1 MVSKFVGRDYSTL
14 RTEIIEFLRQRFPQD
29 WDYTNLSD
37 PMVIA
42 AECIARMGDQLH
54 FTLDEIRRECDV
66 ATAKRASSIYSYAMR
81 EGYKMM
87 LPRGAF
93 GTLSINSSKE
103 QSGSLHLSLQQF
115 DEIKVKSTGDTLYV
129 VDKNDK
135 LTKKA
140 FDADLYAPIDEEY
153 AADLR
158 NYMNPD
164 NTVNTQKRNIYAA
177 YVEDAYNKTQHV
189 HVVAGKKETFYFS
202 YSDINNDSTVE
213 LPNPIIDRDL
223 IRLTATNSQTASG
236 YDGKELE
243 YVDDVIASGFNRESY
258 TLTPKFIGG
267 AITLCIEFPTN
278 YRDIFN
284 NDTSYNFKFE
294 YISIQNTKIDATEEN
309 AAAIDLESCISIKSG
324 HEEDADIVENGMQW
338 IVDLGNGIKGYTEYE
353 DPMITRENYK
363 KFVQDYSALLTKADY
378 ESYIKATTS
387 QHCQVFDH
395 SDNYKSPAVIP
406 EGSDLLERTIYVLT
420 DAPYEA
426 RKTLWNDLKE
436 RSSRSDCIVPI
447 PFGKDPYTI
456 IVKAECYLLGTSVAT
471 VATQIK
477 AALLKYY
484 ADSIGEKIPDSSM
497 INYLVHK
504 ASDTVIRMDNIIVRD
519 STYGTIDS
527 TFNNVNTLSN
537 SDIDKL
543 YNALDT
549 GNIGFHVDIKHAG
562 AEEGEG
568 FGDIEKH
575 YYLLGISSNKVVV
588 QAESTDDPDDTS
600 DDSVEKY
607 CYYNKYPKVTHVEH
621 DDAGVPHTLDGYG
634 KFPDEFPRIYQAD
647 IDGTEISEIRDYETL
662 VDHQIAYGELDN
674 INWDYSD
681 DSLFEISYNP
691 DNPEFTPAEDFDP
704 PNKIEDPADKQGI
717 IKIKD
722 AYSRHHYMVPVLNN
736 VVVLIKAVSK

>member
-54 FTLDEIRRECDV
+54 YTLDEIRRECDV

-103 QSGSLHLSLQQF
+103 QSGSLHLSLEQF
-115 DEIKVKSTGDTLYV
+115 SEIKVKSTGDTLYV
-129 VDKNDK
+129 VDKNDPD
-135 LTKKA
+135 TGKA

-153 AADLR
+153 AEDLR
-158 NYMNPD
+158 NYVNPD
-164 NTVNTQKRNIYAA
+164 NSIDPQKRNIYAA

-213 LPNPIIDRDL
+213 LPNPIIDREL
-223 IRLTATNSQTASG
+223 IRLTATNSQTPAG
-236 YDGKELE
+236 DNGTELT
-243 YVDDVIASGFNRESY
+243 YVDDVIASGFNRLSY

-267 AITLCIEFPTN
+267 AIVLCIEFPTN

-284 NDTSYNFKFE
+284 SDTSYNFTFE
-294 YISIQNTKIDATEEN
+294 YISIQNTKVDANEEN
-309 AAAIDLESCISIKSG
+309 ANSLDFGDGISIKSD
-324 HEEDADIVENGMQW
+324 HEEDPDIVENGMQF
-338 IVDLGNGIKGYTEYE
+338 IIDLGNGIKGYTEYE

-395 SDNYKSPAVIP
+395 SDNYKSPAVLP
-406 EGSDLLERTIYVLT
+406 EGSDLLERSVYVLT

-436 RSSRSDCIVPI
+436 RSSRSDCIIPVPY
-447 PFGKDPYTI
+447 GKDPYTI

-484 ADSIGEKIPDSSM
+484 AESIGEKIPDSSM

-504 ASDTVIRMDNIIVRD
+504 ASDTVIRMDNLIVRD

-527 TFNNVNTLSN
+527 TFSNVNTLSN

-543 YNALDT
+543 YNALDN
-549 GNIGFHVDIKHAG
+549 GNIAFHVDIKHAG
-562 AEEGEG
+562 AEPGEG
-568 FGDIEKH
+568 FGDTEKH
-575 YYLLGISSNKVVV
+575 YYLLGIKEVVTNPGPP
-588 QAESTDDPDDTS
+588 E
-600 DDSVEKY
+600 EKKY
-607 CYYNKYPKVTHVEH
+607 CYYNKYPKVTHQEV
-621 DDAGVPHTLDGYG
+621 DDSGTPHTVEGYG
-634 KFPDEFPRIYQAD
+634 KFPDAFPKIYQVA
-647 IDGTEISEIRDYETL
+647 IDGSIISEIQDYETL
-662 VDHQIAYGELDN
+662 VDHQIVYGELDSR
-674 INWDYSD
+674 NWDYAD
-681 DSLFEISYNP
+681 DSLFEVLYSS
-691 DNPEFTPAEDFDP
+691 DNPSKPSDTDFDP
-704 PNKIEDPADKQGI
+704 PDKPDDPADKQGI
-717 IKIKD
+717 ASIKEDYI
-722 AYSRHHYMVPVLNN
+722 RHHYMVPVLNN